1 MSPETGVQAKVEVS
15 RGWRLA
21 QSGEQ
26 ERLKLDTAGRSLG
39 IQGHAQPEL
48 WRHRT

>member
-1 MSPETGVQAKVEVS
+1 MSPEKGVQAKVEVS

-26 ERLKLDTAGRSLG
+26 ERLKLDTAGRNLG
-39 IQGHAQPEL
+39 IQGHAQTEL
-48 WRHRT
+48 WPHWT